1 MKKIAMFAVVGAV
14 TLAPAVASAGG
25 RSYDGAFA
33 TGGELHFKVVK
44 SQDGKKVINYR
55 FERFVLNC
63 EGGPNTTT
71 GDLSFSVRVRDNKF
85 STRAVLGNPNSPRA
99 TLNLQGKLNP
109 NGAEGTMKIEGR
121 KVPTDTGP
129 NSDACSSP
137 KTAWTA
143 S

>member
-14 TLAPAVASAGG
+14 ALAPAVASAGG
-25 RSYDGAFA
+25 RSYDGAFD

-55 FERFVLNC
+55 FERFAVNC
-63 EGGPNTTT
+63 EGRSNTTT
-71 GDLSFSVRVRDNKF
+71 GDLSFSVRVQNNKF
-85 STRAVLGNPNSPRA
+85 DTRAILGDPGNPKA
-99 TLNLQGKLNP
+99 TLNLHGKLLP

-121 KVPTDTGP
+121 KVRTDTGP
-129 NSDACSSP
+129 NTACSSP
-137 KTAWTA
+137 KTGWTA

>member
-1 MKKIAMFAVVGAV
+1 MKKIATFAVAGAV
-14 TLAPAVASAGG
+14 AFAPAIADAGG
-25 RSYDGAFA
+25 RSYDGTFE

-44 SQDGKKVINYR
+44 SDNGKKVINYR
-55 FERFVLNC
+55 FERFALNC

-71 GDLSFSVRVRDNKF
+71 DGLSFSVRVRDNKF
-85 STRAVLGNPNSPRA
+85 STRAVLGNPDNPRA
-99 TLNLQGKLNP
+99 TLNLQGKLLP